1 VSRIALLFGP
11 ALFAAWWLKR
21 FEATLVIKLREWN
34 FHAAKSFGLLG
45 ASLSVLALGWP
56 LWLGLHFGAG
66 PDQWRAS
73 LEFFTQFRGAERS
86 STTLT
91 SFSKSLQGSSL
102 YFREL
107 LLHNRAR
114 VLAEC
119 GGQGTEA
126 PWEKKRV
133 CLILLFASTAEA
145 IETARPVALKVA
157 AARAAV
163 LSSLD
168 GLLRVLRVEGRDS
181 ELLPFFLNALAQVGL
196 QAERD
201 DLHKILFV
209 SRLPQDQIQSLL
221 VELRYQIERDLLES
235 QRSKIPAPMI
245 LYLRSPL
252 EDGI

>member
-1 VSRIALLFGP
+1 LFGP
-11 ALFAAWWLKR
+11 ALFAAWWLR
-21 FEATLVIKLREWN
+21 RYESRLVLRLREWS
-34 FHAAKSFGLLG
+34 FHAAKSMALLAG
-45 ASLSVLALGWP
+45 SSSVLALGWP

-66 PDQWRAS
+66 PQQWQGS
-73 LEFFTQFRGAERS
+73 LEFFNQILGREV
-86 STTLT
+86 TTA
-91 SFSKSLQGSSL
+91 SLQALSSSLRGSSF

-107 LLHNRAR
+107 LLHNRLR
-114 VLAEC
+114 VLNEC
-119 GGQGTEA
+119 GGQGPEA

-145 IETARPVALKVA
+145 IETARPTVLKVA

-181 ELLPFFLNALAQVGL
+181 ELLPFFLKALAQVGL

-221 VELRYQIERDLLES
+221 VELRYQIEQDLLDS
-235 QRSKIPAPMI
+235 QKSKVPAPMI